1 MWNLASGL
9 EDRVVLVTGAAGGI
23 GQACL
28 KAFAASGARLLACD
42 RDPSVMGLL
51 AQDLPDPGRLRR
63 MVADLGQSMEAE
75 HLLDEVLRCFGR
87 IDVLVN
93 VAAVHLRL
101 PLEEVDDEAWQHYLD
116 ANIKSQFYISRLVM
130 QPMIA
135 AKWGRIIN
143 FSSLAAY
150 TGGFQPQTSVAY
162 AATKGAVLT
171 MTRSLSRLLAPHNVL
186 VNAIAPGGVRT
197 PMAAT
202 LSESALAAY
211 ARNVPL
217 GRLAEPEEVAAT
229 ALFLASDHAS
239 YITGA
244 VIDVNGGSYHH

>member
-9 EDRVVLVTGAAGGI
+9 EGRVVLVTGAAGGI

-28 KAFAASGARLLACD
+28 NAFAVSGAYLVACD
-42 RDPSVMGLL
+42 RDQRVMEIL
-51 AQDLPDPGRLRR
+51 AQDMPDSGRLRGV
-63 MVADLGQSMEAE
+63 VADLSRPDEAE
-75 HLLDEVLRCFGR
+75 RLVDEALRSFGK

-93 VAAVHLRL
+93 AAAVHLRL
-101 PLEEVDDEAWQHYLD
+101 PLEEVDDEAWQKYLD
-116 ANIKSQFYISRLVM
+116 ANIKSQFYVSRVVM
-130 QPMIA
+130 DPMIA
-135 AKWGRIIN
+135 ARWGRIIN
-143 FSSLAAY
+143 FSSLAAF

-171 MTRSLSRLLAPHNVL
+171 MTRSLSRILAPHNIL

-202 LSESALAAY
+202 LSESAIAAY
-211 ARNVPL
+211 ASNVPL
-217 GRLAEPEEVAAT
+217 GRLAEPQEIAAT
-229 ALFLASDHAS
+229 ALFLASEHAS

-244 VIDVNGGSYHH
+244 VIDVNGGLYNH